1 MVNLN
6 FVSLKSKLV
15 SLKLDM
21 LISDESGQS
30 SAELILLIGGM
41 IVIVLI
47 AMSFYK
53 SYILSIGDEISS
65 NELNNINKSIESI
78 HSKFWLSKLIYILF

>member
-1 MVNLN
+1 
-6 FVSLKSKLV
+6 
-15 SLKLDM
+15 M

-78 HSKFWLSKLIYILF
+78 NSKF

>member
-21 LISDESGQS
+21 LISDESGHS

-78 HSKFWLSKLIYILF
+78 NSKF

>member
-6 FVSLKSKLV
+6 FVSLKSKFF

-21 LISDESGQS
+21 LIFDESGQS

-78 HSKFWLSKLIYILF
+78 HSKF

>member
-1 MVNLN
+1 MVNLD

-15 SLKLDM
+15 SLKLDI
-21 LISDESGQS
+21 LISDERGQS

-78 HSKFWLSKLIYILF
+78 HSKF

>member
-1 MVNLN
+1 MN

-15 SLKLDM
+15 NLKLDV
-21 LISDESGQS
+21 LIFDKSGQS

-78 HSKFWLSKLIYILF
+78 YSKF

>member
-78 HSKFWLSKLIYILF
+78 NSKF

>member
-15 SLKLDM
+15 SLKLDI

-65 NELNNINKSIESI
+65 N
-78 HSKFWLSKLIYILF
+78 

>member
-15 SLKLDM
+15 SLKFDM

-78 HSKFWLSKLIYILF
+78 NSKF

>member
-15 SLKLDM
+15 SLKIDM

-78 HSKFWLSKLIYILF
+78 NSKF

>member
-15 SLKLDM
+15 SLKLDI

-78 HSKFWLSKLIYILF
+78 NSKF

>member
-78 HSKFWLSKLIYILF
+78 HSKF

>member
-53 SYILSIGDEISS
+53 NYILSIGDEISS

-78 HSKFWLSKLIYILF
+78 PSKF

>member
-15 SLKLDM
+15 SLKLDI

-78 HSKFWLSKLIYILF
+78 HSKF

>member
-1 MVNLN
+1 MVNLD

-15 SLKLDM
+15 SLKLDI

-78 HSKFWLSKLIYILF
+78 HSKF

>member
-1 MVNLN
+1 
-6 FVSLKSKLV
+6 
-15 SLKLDM
+15 LKLDV
-21 LISDESGQS
+21 LIFDESGQS

-78 HSKFWLSKLIYILF
+78 YSKF

>member
-47 AMSFYK
+47 CYV
-53 SYILSIGDEISS
+53 L
-65 NELNNINKSIESI
+65 L
-78 HSKFWLSKLIYILF
+78 